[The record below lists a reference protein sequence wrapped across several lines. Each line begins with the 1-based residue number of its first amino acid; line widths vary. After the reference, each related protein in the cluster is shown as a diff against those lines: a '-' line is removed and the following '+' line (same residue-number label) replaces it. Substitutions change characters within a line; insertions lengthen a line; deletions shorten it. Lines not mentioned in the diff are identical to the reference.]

1 MRMLVPGVSCKGKGW
16 TGYAAAGGGGGR
28 KVYAKDEAGS
38 QNVAV
43 LDGVAWKAGGGESA
57 SVNTGM
63 NDGGG
68 GGRPIIGGYSGFGYV
83 GVVGMAG
90 LQYVNSVS
98 ASVSGSASVKGDIL
112 WRHWRSRHG
121 HILGYLGRRRV
132 TRNIARRKHTSRT
145 LGRTGDRM
153 SWG

>member
-28 KVYAKDEAGS
+28 KVYAIEEDGS

-43 LDGVAWKAGGGESA
+43 LDGVAGNAEGGESA

-68 GGRPIIGGYSGFGYV
+68 GGRPIIGAYSGFGYV
-83 GVVGMAG
+83 GVVGMTG
-90 LQYVNSVS
+90 LC
-98 ASVSGSASVKGDIL
+98 I
-112 WRHWRSRHG
+112 R
-121 HILGYLGRRRV
+121 
-132 TRNIARRKHTSRT
+132 
-145 LGRTGDRM
+145 
-153 SWG
+153 

>member
-16 TGYAAAGGGGGR
+16 RGYVAAAGGGGGR
-28 KVYAKDEAGS
+28 RVYAKEEDGS

-83 GVVGMAG
+83 GVVGMTG
-90 LQYVNSVS
+90 LYKLILYSYICIS
-98 ASVSGSASVKGDIL
+98 IRGEGIL

-132 TRNIARRKHTSRT
+132 TRNIS
-145 LGRTGDRM
+145 
-153 SWG
+153 